1 VYSGGMKTVDY
12 YNVRMK
18 VKITIKRLVAEKRQ
32 NATLSKF
39 AKTKDWLKHVVEKGW
54 QIFTRSFWEAV
65 LDRMLGK

>member
-1 VYSGGMKTVDY
+1 MKTVDY